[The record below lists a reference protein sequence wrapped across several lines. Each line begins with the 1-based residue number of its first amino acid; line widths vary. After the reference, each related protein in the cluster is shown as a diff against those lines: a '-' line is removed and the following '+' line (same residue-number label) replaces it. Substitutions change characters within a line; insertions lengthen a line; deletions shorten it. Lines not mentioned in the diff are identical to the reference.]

1 MTSVKARA
9 RITVAF
15 GAAALIASL
24 AGIAYA
30 HTGAWGPPQKID
42 EINGNSSELN
52 TPYLDGCPIQSPDGL
67 SLYMA
72 SNRPRY
78 VGDTRTDLDIWVAH
92 RRNKH
97 APFGAPQNV
106 ASPVNSTAD
115 DFCPTPIRARR
126 ALLREPASRA
136 RCLRQGQTCS
146 SHASIAGTAG
156 ASRSTSPVSPT
167 AVRTVPLDEQGP
179 SYLRKHGEA
188 VLYFSSGP
196 DIYVSDQLADG
207 SFGPA
212 TPVAELNT
220 AFGDLRPN
228 VRRNGL
234 EIVFDSNRS
243 DTLGG
248 QDLYSANR
256 ESLDDPWSTPVNL
269 GPVVNT
275 TNNET
280 RGSFWRGETLYFGRA
295 PGPEGST
302 DIYVTTRHSHGGH

>member
-1 MTSVKARA
+1 MTSVKARK
-9 RITVAF
+9 RITAF

-30 HTGAWGPPQKID
+30 HSGVWGPPQKID

-52 TPYLDGCPIQSPDGL
+52 TAFLDGCPIQSPDGL

-97 APFGAPQNV
+97 APFVAPQNV
-106 ASPVNSTAD
+106 ASPVNTTAD
-115 DFCPTPIRARR
+115 DFCPTPIRRGGLFFVSRR
-126 ALLREPASRA
+126 VVPGACGGADIYFTRFNRRSGWSEPQHFA
-136 RCLRQGQTCS
+136 CQVDG
-146 SHASIAGTAG
+146 GPNG
-156 ASRSTSPVSPT
+156 A
-167 AVRTVPLDEQGP
+167 ADEQGP
-179 SYLRKHGEA
+179 SYLRKHDETK
-188 VLYFSSGP
+188 FSTSPAARTSTLSEQSP
-196 DIYVSDQLADG
+196 DG
-207 SFGPA
+207 TFGPA
-212 TPVAELNT
+212 APVTELNST
-220 AFGDLRPN
+220 FGDFRPN

-248 QDLYSANR
+248 QDLYSATR
-256 ESLDDPWSTPVNL
+256 ESLEDPWSTPVNL

-275 TNNET
+275 SNNET
-280 RGSFWRGETLYFGRA
+280 HGSFWRGKTMYSAA
-295 PGPEGST
+295 PQARRDRLTST
-302 DIYVTTRHSHGGH
+302 

>member
-1 MTSVKARA
+1 MTSANARK

-15 GAAALIASL
+15 GVAALIASL

-30 HTGAWGPPQKID
+30 HFGTWGPPQKID

-52 TPYLDGCPIQSPDGL
+52 TTFLDGCPIQSPDGL

-97 APFGAPQNV
+97 APFDAPQNV
-106 ASPVNSTAD
+106 ASPVNTLAD
-115 DFCPTPIRARR
+115 DFCPTPIRDHG
-126 ALLREPASRA
+126 LFFASR
-136 RCLRQGQTCS
+136 RVVP
-146 SHASIAGTAG
+146 G
-156 ASRSTSPVSPT
+156 ACGGSDIYFTRFNRRIGWSEPQHFACQADGGPNG
-167 AVRTVPLDEQGP
+167 AADEQGP
-179 SYLRKHGEA
+179 SYLRKHGDA

-196 DIYVSDQLADG
+196 DIYLSEQLPDG
-207 SFGPA
+207 TFGPA
-212 TPVAELNT
+212 AAVTELNT
-220 AFGDLRPN
+220 TFGDFRPN
-228 VRRNGL
+228 VRRDGL

-248 QDLYSANR
+248 QDLYSATR
-256 ESLDDPWSTPVNL
+256 ESIDDLWSTPVNL
-269 GPVVNT
+269 GSVVNT
-275 TNNET
+275 SNNET
-280 RGSFWRGETLYFGRA
+280 RGSFWRGGTMYFGRA

-302 DIYVTTRHSHGGH
+302 DIYVTTR

>member
-1 MTSVKARA
+1 MTSVKARV
-9 RITVAF
+9 RVTVAF

-115 DFCPTPIRARR
+115 DFCPTPIRHGGLFFVSRRVVPGACGGADMFFARFDR
-126 ALLREPASRA
+126 RNGWSEPEHFACQSDGGPNGPA
-136 RCLRQGQTCS
+136 
-146 SHASIAGTAG
+146 
-156 ASRSTSPVSPT
+156 
-167 AVRTVPLDEQGP
+167 DEQGP
-179 SYLRKHGEA
+179 SYVRKHGEA

-228 VRRNGL
+228 IRRNGL

-248 QDLYSANR
+248 QDLYSATR

-269 GPVVNT
+269 GPVLNT

>member
-30 HTGAWGPPQKID
+30 HSGAWGPPQKID

-115 DFCPTPIRARR
+115 DFCPTPIRHQR

-136 RCLRQGQTCS
+136 RRLRRGRHVLRALRSQERLER
-146 SHASIAGTAG
+146 AG
-156 ASRSTSPVSPT
+156 ALRLPGRRRSERSPPTSKALHTCGSTGRRFSTSR
-167 AVRTVPLDEQGP
+167 AART
-179 SYLRKHGEA
+179 
-188 VLYFSSGP
+188 
-196 DIYVSDQLADG
+196 
-207 SFGPA
+207 
-212 TPVAELNT
+212 
-220 AFGDLRPN
+220 
-228 VRRNGL
+228 
-234 EIVFDSNRS
+234 
-243 DTLGG
+243 
-248 QDLYSANR
+248 
-256 ESLDDPWSTPVNL
+256 ST
-269 GPVVNT
+269 
-275 TNNET
+275 
-280 RGSFWRGETLYFGRA
+280 
-295 PGPEGST
+295 
-302 DIYVTTRHSHGGH
+302 

>member
-115 DFCPTPIRARR
+115 DFCPTPIRRGGLFFVSRRVVPGACGGADMFFARFDR
-126 ALLREPASRA
+126 RNGWSEPEHFACQA
-136 RCLRQGQTCS
+136 DGGPNGP
-146 SHASIAGTAG
+146 A
-156 ASRSTSPVSPT
+156 
-167 AVRTVPLDEQGP
+167 DEQGP

-248 QDLYSANR
+248 QDLYSATR

-302 DIYVTTRHSHGGH
+302 DIYVTTRHSHSGH

>member
-1 MTSVKARA
+1 MPGACGGADMFFAR
-9 RITVAF
+9 F
-15 GAAALIASL
+15 
-24 AGIAYA
+24 
-30 HTGAWGPPQKID
+30 D
-42 EINGNSSELN
+42 
-52 TPYLDGCPIQSPDGL
+52 
-67 SLYMA
+67 
-72 SNRPRY
+72 
-78 VGDTRTDLDIWVAH
+78 
-92 RRNKH
+92 RRNGWSEPEH
-97 APFGAPQNV
+97 FACQ
-106 ASPVNSTAD
+106 AD
-115 DFCPTPIRARR
+115 GGPNG
-126 ALLREPASRA
+126 PA
-136 RCLRQGQTCS
+136 
-146 SHASIAGTAG
+146 
-156 ASRSTSPVSPT
+156 
-167 AVRTVPLDEQGP
+167 DEQGP

-188 VLYFSSGP
+188 ALYFSSGP
-196 DIYVSDQLADG
+196 DIYASDQLADG

-248 QDLYSANR
+248 QDLYSATR

-302 DIYVTTRHSHGGH
+302 DIYVTTRHGHSGH

>member
-1 MTSVKARA
+1 MTSVKARV
-9 RITVAF
+9 RVTVAF

-30 HTGAWGPPQKID
+30 HPGAWGPPQKID

-92 RRNKH
+92 RKNKH

-115 DFCPTPIRARR
+115 DFCPTPIRHGGLFFVSRRVVPGACGGADMFFARFDR
-126 ALLREPASRA
+126 RNGWSEPEHFACQSDGGPNGSA
-136 RCLRQGQTCS
+136 
-146 SHASIAGTAG
+146 
-156 ASRSTSPVSPT
+156 
-167 AVRTVPLDEQGP
+167 DEQGP

-228 VRRNGL
+228 IRRNGL

-256 ESLDDPWSTPVNL
+256 ESIDDPWSTPVNL

-280 RGSFWRGETLYFGRA
+280 RGSFWRGKTLYFGRA